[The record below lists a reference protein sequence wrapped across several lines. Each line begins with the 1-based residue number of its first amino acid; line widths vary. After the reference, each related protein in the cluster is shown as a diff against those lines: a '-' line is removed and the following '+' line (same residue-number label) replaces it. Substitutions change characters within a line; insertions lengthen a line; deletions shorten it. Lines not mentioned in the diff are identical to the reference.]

1 MTSSYYKGA
10 HGIFVVFDVTDRETF
25 INIESWLAE
34 IEKHAAASVNKVL
47 IGNKC
52 DMTYERKVTKE
63 EAAAFAK
70 RQGMKYME
78 TSAKTC
84 ANVQEVFKIMAT
96 EVQGRVAKSSSS
108 TPAGHSSLTKGST
121 LLNKKDSTTP
131 KKKGYAFIN

>member
-1 MTSSYYKGA
+1 
-10 HGIFVVFDVTDRETF
+10 VVYDVTDRESYTA
-25 INIESWLAE
+25 IESWLAE

-52 DMTYERKVTKE
+52 DLVHERKVTKE

-84 ANVQEVFKIMAT
+84 ANVQDAFKIMAT
-96 EVQGRVAKSSSS
+96 EIQSRLS
-108 TPAGHSSLTKGST
+108 KGST
-121 LLNKKDSTTP
+121 STPSGTSSVAKGSSLVNKKDSKDTP
-131 KKKGYAFIN
+131 KKKG